1 MQNARMFCLVL
12 NKFTFSCQIF
22 IKVSN
27 TKFHRIRPAGAA
39 LIHADRWIDMNETED
54 LRVYAN
60 VPKMNMEEPTY
71 IYQCAFS
78 PQV

>member
-1 MQNARMFCLVL
+1 ME
-12 NKFTFSCQIF
+12 
-22 IKVSN
+22 VSN

-39 LIHADRWIDMNETED
+39 LTHADRWTDMTKETED